1 MIQGLQR
8 TKDSN
13 SLMPQSLRILLI
25 ADAPDVIRRIGHG
38 LQRQDAGL
46 IMIEGAD
53 SLATARRRLSAGAYD
68 LALVDLGLGH
78 GDGLHMLSDL
88 REIAPELPIV
98 ALSAGGA
105 SADMAACMALGAQDR
120 LAPEALDSAGLLDR
134 LQSATAR
141 ARAGSMSRRRSQ
153 RIAASLGAA
162 GDLAWHYE
170 QGQGEV
176 WLAAANPLDWQL
188 PAPECHESLD
198 ALRLRVHPDDREILV
213 RRLEG
218 LLDSRQPWQLE
229 GRFKVGGGAYRWC
242 TLRGRS
248 HLDSRGRLAQAAG
261 VLSDAQR
268 QQKKLRET
276 RQGQRFLR
284 AVFDSEGRP
293 HAILDSAGIITDC
306 NQAWVALDE
315 SGCHAG
321 QAFKLGQNFID
332 EPDDA
337 DAFGDLDRA
346 ALARGVRQV
355 LGGVSDNFSCDYGDQ
370 QRRWRIDVSPLLN
383 PGIAGAVICHEEIT
397 ASRRAETDLQ
407 VVLATLERDFSAI
420 IGPVFRVAPDFEVLS
435 ANANA
440 NARGRA
446 PIVGRDVLKVLPRPD
461 AEAVGDAL
469 AATAAGAGAAV
480 RDVRTADG
488 AAMRWLVAARRAPGG
503 GTDGFLVHGV
513 DVSDLVAAAPAPAPA
528 PALPMA
534 VADPSHEKLAAEL
547 RNILSTTESERDRLR
562 AELAEQ
568 RRAAEEAQGEVRAAR
583 GQAEQT
589 RDEVEQALHEADE
602 ARARVTRALEEAEEA
617 RARMVRAL
625 DDAEELRRM
634 AAAAAERGSDLA
646 EALEAERAR
655 HNEAL
660 AALSAARQVPVELCA
675 ALDQARR
682 ELRAGLVEQLDRAF
696 APLLDELGQARPAA
710 AGNGP
715 DKETAG

>member
-1 MIQGLQR
+1 MS
-8 TKDSN
+8 K
-13 SLMPQSLRILLI
+13 SLRILLI
-25 ADAPDVIRRIGHG
+25 ADDPDVIRRIGHG

-53 SLATARRRLSAGAYD
+53 SLATARRRLSAGACD

-98 ALSAGGA
+98 ALGADSA
-105 SADMAACMALGAQDR
+105 SADTAACMALGAQDR

-170 QGQGEV
+170 EGQGEV

-198 ALRLRVHPDDREILV
+198 ALRLRVHPDDREMLL
-213 RRLEG
+213 RQLEG
-218 LLDSRQPWQLE
+218 LLERSQPWQLE

-248 HLDSRGRLAQAAG
+248 QLDSRGRLAQVSG

-284 AVFDSEGRP
+284 AVFDSERRP
-293 HAILDSAGIITDC
+293 HATLDSAGTITDC
-306 NQAWVALDE
+306 NQAWVAFDE
-315 SGCHAG
+315 PGCHAG
-321 QAFKLGQNFID
+321 RAFKLGDKFID

-337 DAFGDLDRA
+337 EAFGDLDRA

-355 LGGVSDNFSCDYGDQ
+355 LGGVSDCFSCDYGDE
-370 QRRWRIDVSPLLN
+370 QRRWRIAVRPLLN
-383 PGIAGAVICHEEIT
+383 PGIAGAVISHEEIT
-397 ASRRAETDLQ
+397 ATRRAETGLQ
-407 VVLATLERDFSAI
+407 AVLDTLERDFSAI

-435 ANANA
+435 ANENA
-440 NARGRA
+440 GVHGRA

-469 AATAAGAGAAV
+469 AAIAAGAGAAV
-480 RDVRTADG
+480 RDARTADG
-488 AAMRWLVAARRAPGG
+488 QVMRWLVAARRVPDG

-513 DVSDLVAAAPAPAPA
+513 DVSDLVAAAPAPT
-528 PALPMA
+528 A
-534 VADPSHEKLAAEL
+534 VADPRHEKLAAEL
-547 RNILSTTESERDRLR
+547 RTVLSRTESERDRLR

-568 RRAAEEAQGEVRAAR
+568 RRVAEAARGEARAAL

-589 RDEVEQALHEADE
+589 RDEVEQARHDADE
-602 ARARVTRALEEAEEA
+602 ARTRVTRALDEAEEA
-617 RARMVRAL
+617 RTRMARAL
-625 DDAEELRRM
+625 DDAEDLRRM
-634 AAAAAERGSDLA
+634 AAEAAERGSDLA

-655 HNEAL
+655 HNQAL
-660 AALSAARQVPVELCA
+660 AALSVARQVPVELRA

-682 ELRAGLVEQLDRAF
+682 ELRAGLVAQLDRAF
-696 APLLDELGQARPAA
+696 APLLDEPGQAGLAA
-710 AGNGP
+710 DSNGP
-715 DKETAG
+715 DNEKAS